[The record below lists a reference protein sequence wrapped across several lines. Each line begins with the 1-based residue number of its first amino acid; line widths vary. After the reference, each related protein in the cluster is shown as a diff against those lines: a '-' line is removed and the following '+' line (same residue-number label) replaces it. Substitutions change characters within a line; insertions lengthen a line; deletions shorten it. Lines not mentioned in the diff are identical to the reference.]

1 MAAGQL
7 AVLVILQMAQTVVF
21 AEYSW
26 TPGTMVQAEDR
37 AHRIGQ
43 VSSCLPVSTSICS
56 CFEPATCD
64 RLDTEICLACRP
76 PRCLCTTC
84 T

>member
-1 MAAGQL
+1 
-7 AVLVILQMAQTVVF
+7 MAQTVVF

-43 VSSCLPVSTSICS
+43 VSSCPQVLNVIRS
-56 CFEPATCD
+56 CFDPTTYA
-64 RLDTEICLACRP
+64 RLDMGTYRTATFPACRP